1 MDYLIA
7 TFLVSFAAAFL
18 VSVVDYWFD
27 LGIFRAGIALGL
39 CLLGFVPLSYN
50 WTIGLTCALAASFVA
65 MFLLQV
71 IERIN
76 FRTVR
81 GMR

>member
-1 MDYLIA
+1 MDYFIA
-7 TFLVSFAAAFL
+7 TLLVSFAAAFL
-18 VSVVDYWFD
+18 VSVVDYWAD

-39 CLLGFVPLSYN
+39 SLLGFVPLAYH
-50 WTIGLTCALAASFVA
+50 WATGLTCALAASFLA

-76 FRTVR
+76 FRTVGR
-81 GMR
+81 VR

>member
-7 TFLVSFAAAFL
+7 TLLVSFAAAFL
-18 VSVVDYWFD
+18 VSVVDYWAD
-27 LGIFRAGIALGL
+27 LGIARAGIALGL
-39 CLLGFVPLSYN
+39 SLLGFLPLAYH
-50 WTIGLTCALAASFVA
+50 WTVGLTCALASSFLA

-76 FRTVR
+76 FRAVGR
-81 GMR
+81 MR

>member
-1 MDYLIA
+1 MDYWA
-7 TFLVSFAAAFL
+7 
-18 VSVVDYWFD
+18 D
-27 LGIFRAGIALGL
+27 LGIGRAGVALGL
-39 CLLGFVPLSYN
+39 SLIGLSPLSYH
-50 WTIGLTCALAASFVA
+50 WTIGLTCALAASFLA

-76 FRTVR
+76 FRAVR

>member
-7 TFLVSFAAAFL
+7 TLLVSFAAAFL
-18 VSVVDYWFD
+18 VSVVDYWAD
-27 LGIFRAGIALGL
+27 LGIARAGIALGL
-39 CLLGFVPLSYN
+39 SLVGLAPMNYHWTLGV
-50 WTIGLTCALAASFVA
+50 TCALAASFLC

-76 FRTVR
+76 FRPVGR
-81 GMR
+81 MR

>member
-1 MDYLIA
+1 MDYLTA
-7 TFLVSFAAAFL
+7 TILVAFAAAFL

-27 LGIFRAGIALGL
+27 LGIARAGIALGL
-39 CLLGFVPLSYN
+39 SLAGIAPLALP
-50 WTIGLTCALAASFVA
+50 WTTGVTCALAATFLA

-76 FRTVR
+76 YRPGR
-81 GMR
+81 MR

>member
-7 TFLVSFAAAFL
+7 TLLVSFAAAFL
-18 VSVVDYWFD
+18 VSVVDYWAD

-39 CLLGFVPLSYN
+39 SLIGLVPLNYP
-50 WTIGLTCALAASFVA
+50 WTIGLTCALAASFLA

>member
-7 TFLVSFAAAFL
+7 TLLVSFAAAFL
-18 VSVVDYWFD
+18 VSVVDYWAD
-27 LGIFRAGIALGL
+27 LGIARAGIALGL
-39 CLLGFVPLSYN
+39 SLIGLAPLNYH
-50 WTIGLTCALAASFVA
+50 WTIGLTCALAASFLA

>member
-7 TFLVSFAAAFL
+7 TLLVAFAAAFL
-18 VSVVDYWFD
+18 VSVVDYWAD
-27 LGIFRAGIALGL
+27 LGIARAGIALGFSL
-39 CLLGFVPLSYN
+39 IGLVPLNYH
-50 WTIGLTCALAASFVA
+50 WTTGLTCALAASFLC

-76 FRTVR
+76 FRPVGR
-81 GMR
+81 MR

>member
-1 MDYLIA
+1 MDPWWSIVVVA
-7 TFLVSFAAAFL
+7 FAAAFL
-18 VSVVDYWFD
+18 VSIVDYWID
-27 LGIFRAGIALGL
+27 LGIARAGIALGL
-39 CLLGFVPLSYN
+39 SLLGFLPMQYP
-50 WTIGLTCALAASFVA
+50 WTLGVTCALAASFLA

-76 FRTVR
+76 FRSVR